1 MLLELSCL
9 ITIGELKLNFVHEL
23 EINSGW
29 TERTDTAVIRL
40 PKLVRIKQGD
50 LRDTTIDR
58 VIKVGDRV
66 EIMLGYNGQLKREF
80 LGYVATAPAPKLPLE
95 INCEDEMFQLKRK
108 ALISKTFVSATVSD
122 VISYIA
128 PGYKTSV
135 LNSQLGKF
143 VIGAS
148 GSETAAQVL
157 SRLESEAG
165 LRSFFKID
173 KVGDPVLVVGKPHL
187 WGLDEQAP
195 ELPEVIYHLQ
205 RNVVD
210 NSLRYVKAEDR
221 RIRVDARLLNG
232 NGTYKRA
239 RFTGDV
245 DGEVRT
251 LHYYNISEAELE
263 KNARADYLRFKRDGF
278 DGDIIGFGIPY
289 TEAGQVV
296 QIVDDQYERRNSK
309 FFIDKVKVT
318 FGQSGFRRINTIGF
332 AL

>member
-9 ITIGELKLNFVHEL
+9 ITIGSLQLNFVHEL

-29 TERTDTAVIRL
+29 AERTDTAVIRL

-50 LRDTTIDR
+50 IQTQTIDQ
-58 VIKVGDRV
+58 VIKAGDRV
-66 EIMLGYNGQLKREF
+66 EILLGYNGQLKREF
-80 LGYVATAPAPKLPLE
+80 SGYVATGPAPRLPLE
-95 INCEDEMFQLKRK
+95 INCEDEMYQLKRR
-108 ALISKTFVSATVSD
+108 ALMSKTFASATVKQLVD
-122 VISYIA
+122 YIA
-128 PGYKTSV
+128 PGYKNEV

-148 GSETAAQVL
+148 GAETAAQVL
-157 SRLESEAG
+157 ARLESEAG
-165 LRSFFKID
+165 LRSFFKYDIN
-173 KVGDPVLVVGKPHL
+173 GEPVLVVGKPHL
-187 WGLDEQAP
+187 WGISEQAP
-195 ELPEVIYHLQ
+195 NLPEVIYHLQ
-205 RNVVD
+205 KNVVD

-221 RIRVDARLLNG
+221 RIKVDARLLQEDG
-232 NGTYKRA
+232 KFKRA
-239 RFTGDV
+239 KFTGDV

-251 LHYYNISEAELE
+251 LHYYNITEAELE

-278 DGDIIGFGIPY
+278 DGDITGFGLPY
-289 TEAGQVV
+289 TESGQVV
-296 QIVDDQYERRNSK
+296 RIVDDQYERRDQR